1 VTGTDAPPEVQLRRA
16 VAADAPRLAQLHA
29 ARISEGFLPSLGPRF
44 LTRLYRRIARS
55 PHAFAWVADASRTDT
70 HDGGVVAFAA
80 GADDVKRLYR
90 EFLMRDGVVAGV
102 LATPCLPRA
111 WRRILET
118 LRYPSTTTDLPAAEV
133 LAVAT
138 DASAARR
145 GHGALV
151 VHAVTD
157 ELARR
162 GHESVRVT
170 VGADNAAALRFYEA
184 CGFECRAKIAVHG
197 DAASEVLVWT
207 RR

>member
-1 VTGTDAPPEVQLRRA
+1 VTGTNAPPEVQLRRA

-55 PHAFAWVADASRTDT
+55 PHAFGWVADAPSTDT
-70 HDGGVVAFAA
+70 HDGAVVAFAT
-80 GADDVKRLYR
+80 GADDVQRLYR
-90 EFLMRDGVVAGV
+90 EFLLRDGVVAGFFAAPHV
-102 LATPCLPRA
+102 PRA
-111 WRRILET
+111 WRRMLET
-118 LRYPSTTTDLPAAEV
+118 LRYPSSTTDLPAAEV

-138 DASAARR
+138 DAAAARR

-162 GHESVRVT
+162 GHASVKVT
-170 VGADNAAALRFYEA
+170 VGANNEAALRFYEG
-184 CGFECRAKIAVHG
+184 CGFEPRAKIAVHG

>member
-55 PHAFAWVADASRTDT
+55 GHAFGWVADASSTET
-70 HDGGVVAFAA
+70 HDGGVVAFAT
-80 GADDVKRLYR
+80 GADDVRRLYR
-90 EFLMRDGVVAGV
+90 EFLLRDGVVAAF
-102 LATPCLPRA
+102 LAAPHVPRA
-111 WRRILET
+111 WRRMIET
-118 LRYPSTTTDLPAAEV
+118 LRYPSTTTDLPSAEV

-138 DASAARR
+138 DAAAARR
-145 GHGALV
+145 GHGVLV
-151 VHAVTD
+151 LRAVTD

-162 GHESVRVT
+162 GHNAVKVT

-184 CGFECRAKIAVHG
+184 GGFEPRARIAVHG
-197 DAASEVLVWT
+197 DAPSEVLVWT
-207 RR
+207 PR